1 MKRQDRIRKKKYKQD
16 RKKNIEEGQRGN
28 DEKLTLGQKRK

>member
-16 RKKNIEEGQRGN
+16 RRENIEEGRRGN
-28 DEKLTLGQKRK
+28 DEKLQLGQKRK